1 MTKRHRTIGNVIWLP
16 ILENSFGT
24 FCIEWNTS
32 THFNHHFC
40 HLNPREMKCMSIQR
54 LVNMNTHSSF
64 IHNSQKLEG
73 TKMSINRCVHGVNS
87 VPIQWN
93 TKPPARNTM
102 DYGDMQQSEFPKRSV
117 RRKEVRHK
125 SVHPVSVHLCEI
137 LGKENRDNES
147 IKTKADQWLPG
158 VEGDRWM
165 VRVIFRALQLFCRIL
180 WWWIYVIIHLFRS
193 KECKITGVNSNVL
206 KVGTLGDNDMSLWF
220 MDYKKYTTLVE
231 YVDIGE
237 AVDTG

>member
-1 MTKRHRTIGNVIWLP
+1 
-16 ILENSFGT
+16 
-24 FCIEWNTS
+24 
-32 THFNHHFC
+32 
-40 HLNPREMKCMSIQR
+40 MKCMSIQR

-158 VEGDRWM
+158 AGRTVDWAQGKGLAGMRKM
-165 VRVIFRALQLFCRIL
+165 LCV
-180 WWWIYVIIHLFRS
+180 WIVVAFTRSIHLS
-193 KECKITGVNSNVL
+193 KPTKL
-206 KVGTLGDNDMSLWF
+206 F
-220 MDYKKYTTLVE
+220 Y
-231 YVDIGE
+231 IGSFYYM
-237 AVDTG
+237 